1 MILADTSAWIEFLR
15 GGEGRVAGRLA
26 ELIAAGEVAVTEPV
40 AMEVLAGARS
50 AEHEN
55 ELRRLLATAAMARVG
70 DLGSWERAG
79 TIFRVCRAAG
89 VTLRSQLDCLVAA
102 VAIREDLAVL
112 HADRD
117 FHLIARSV
125 PLRLDAAD

>member
-26 ELIAAGEVAVTEPV
+26 ELIAAGEVAITEPV

-55 ELRRLLATAAMARVG
+55 ELRRLLAIAAMARVG

-117 FHLIARSV
+117 FDLIARCV